1 MRLKAKKYCHPQ
13 GSFVSILFTVS
24 FTKMDSKYNGKFSLS
39 TIVFEHMSKFSN
51 KLSSLIAV
59 ALKGKFIFPTK
70 SNFIIFT
77 IDIHYSM
84 FTRERA
90 CPLLGHS
97 PHLPRIKELGL
108 MLTNTKGLGYQHSMM
123 LNELCSGYSSKF
135 SDSLAGNLGKLW
147 SLSFSSSLLEV
158 FYSELQLC
166 WIL

>member
-1 MRLKAKKYCHPQ
+1 
-13 GSFVSILFTVS
+13 
-24 FTKMDSKYNGKFSLS
+24 
-39 TIVFEHMSKFSN
+39 MSKFSN

-84 FTRERA
+84 ITRERA
-90 CPLLGHS
+90 CPLLDHS
-97 PHLPRIKELGL
+97 PHSPRIKEVGL
-108 MLTNTKGLGYQHSMM
+108 VLTNGKGLGYQHSMM

-158 FYSELQLC
+158 FHSAQGWHMKNCNFVGFCEKRNPG
-166 WIL
+166 ILRQKLLF